1 MKKTTLMTGLAALA
15 ALASAA
21 TLYASGARLEWSAPE
36 SQNAVRN
43 VDGYRVSVHPAFA
56 SRASVQQA
64 GGGEVTL
71 YRQQQTYNL
80 PAGKTEA
87 PAHHVV
93 RLDGGRFARDLGLTI
108 DDPKHQVARITV
120 ELYGPGHQPGR
131 HDPAVETFV
140 VLDDVITCP
149 PVCSGPDPAPAPPPA
164 NR

>member
-1 MKKTTLMTGLAALA
+1 MKKTTLATGLAAVA
-15 ALASAA
+15 APASAA

-36 SQNAVRN
+36 SENAVRN
-43 VDGYRVSVHPAFA
+43 ADGYRVSVHPAFA

-71 YRQQQTYNL
+71 YRPQGIYNL
-80 PAGKTEA
+80 PAGQTEG

-120 ELYGPGHQPGR
+120 ELYGPDHQPGR

-140 VLDDVITCP
+140 VVNTAPTCP
-149 PVCSGPDPAPAPPPA
+149 PVCSNPDPAPAPPPA
-164 NR
+164 NH

>member
-1 MKKTTLMTGLAALA
+1 MKKTTWATGLAAVA

-21 TLYASGARLEWSAPE
+21 TLYASGARIEWSAPE

-43 VDGYRVSVHPAFA
+43 VEGYRVSVHPAFA
-56 SRASVQQA
+56 SRASVRQA

-71 YRQQQTYNL
+71 YRQQGVYDL

-93 RLDGGRFARDLGLTI
+93 RLEGGRYARDLGLAI

>member
-1 MKKTTLMTGLAALA
+1 MMKKTTLMTGLAALA

-64 GGGEVTL
+64 GGDEVTL

-120 ELYGPGHQPGR
+120 ELYGTGEHGR
-131 HDPAVETFV
+131 PVETFV
-140 VLDDVITCP
+140 VRNTAETCP
-149 PVCSGPDPAPAPPPA
+149 PNCSNPAPAPAPPPA
-164 NR
+164 KH